1 MNIPKIGVEP
11 TSCPKPPCFKAHF
24 VTLSEKNLGKKIS
37 TDVVDVFNKTILP
50 ALNETGKKEAA
61 AVITAASAAGTV
73 AIINKPEDFQDKVNF
88 FTLAAGS
95 GSRFRELAQ
104 TVGDYNKISLP
115 FPIGDGYKQQNI
127 HMLDFAMAMGK
138 YFIGDEGVKSIIA
151 SKPSGSFGDIVQ
163 YYLDGNPV
171 KDTMVCCGDNV
182 FGDKASDMM
191 TFFTKAINN
200 PNKHVALVGV
210 GRKPE
215 EVANRFGVLQ
225 VEGSLK
231 DGNDVLKLTGFS
243 EKPPIEEA
251 KNMAVD
257 GVNIANTGMFYISK
271 DAMENLISEIR
282 NGVNNIKKSDS
293 EPYDF
298 ANAVKYVHSKLPDW
312 FGVESKEGAD
322 VKVVKKWED
331 VGEPKALY
339 NFAEAVRHGEFL
351 SNFSSELADKIKT
364 AFNKRVHVTDSIKF
378 INFTKNDKVYIEEVI
393 NSPCVDGVNIVT
405 PTDLRWLIHI

>member
-1 MNIPKIGVEP
+1 MNIQKIGVEP
-11 TSCPKPPCFKAHF
+11 TGCPKPPCFKAHV

-37 TDVVDVFNKTILP
+37 KNVVDVFNKEILP
-50 ALNETGKKEAA
+50 ELNKTSKKEAA
-61 AVITAASAAGTV
+61 AVIAAAGVAGTV

-115 FPIGDGYKQQNI
+115 FNIGKYDTPSKI

-138 YFIGDEGVKSIIA
+138 YFIGKEGVQPIVA
-151 SKPSGSFGDIVQ
+151 SQPSGSFGDIVQ
-163 YYLDGNPV
+163 YYLEGNPI

-191 TFFTKAINN
+191 TFFTKAIND

-243 EKPPIEEA
+243 EKPPKEEA
-251 KNMAVD
+251 EKMAID

-271 DAMENLISEIR
+271 DAMEKLIDEIR
-282 NGVNNIKKSDS
+282 GGVNNIKKSDS

-339 NFAEAVRHGEFL
+339 DFAEAVRHGEFL
-351 SNFSSELADKIKT
+351 NNFSSAMADNIKN
-364 AFNKRVHVTDSIKF
+364 AFNKRVHVTDSIKYMNF
-378 INFTKNDKVYIEEVI
+378 SDSDNVDINNVI
-393 NSPCVDGVNIVT
+393 NSPCVDGVNIVV
-405 PTDLRWLIHI
+405 